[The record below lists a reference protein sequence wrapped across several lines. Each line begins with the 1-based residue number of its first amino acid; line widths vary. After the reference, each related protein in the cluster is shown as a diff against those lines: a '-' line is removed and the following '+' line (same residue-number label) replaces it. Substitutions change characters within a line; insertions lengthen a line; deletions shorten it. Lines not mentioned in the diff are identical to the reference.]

1 MPSMVVIAT
10 TAVPDHL
17 RGALS
22 RWTSE
27 VVPGIFIGSVSA
39 RVRDQLWQAV
49 TEIVGNGAALLIHPT
64 DTEQGYAIRT
74 AGSRRRIPA
83 DFDGLTLI
91 RMTAAPRV
99 KEMQSPS

>member
-27 VVPGIFIGSVSA
+27 VVPGIFVGSVSA
-39 RVRDQLWQAV
+39 RVRDELWQAV
-49 TEIVGNGAALLIHPT
+49 TETVGNGAAILVHPAA
-64 DTEQGYAIRT
+64 TEQGYAIRT
-74 AGSRRRIPA
+74 AGTRRRVPI

-91 RMTAAPRV
+91 RMTAAPKV

>member
-10 TAVPDHL
+10 TAVPAHL

-27 VVPGIFIGSVSA
+27 VVPGIFVGSVSA
-39 RVRDQLWQAV
+39 RVRDELWHTV
-49 TEIVGNGAALLIHPT
+49 TEVVGDGAAILVHPAA
-64 DTEQGYAIRT
+64 TEQGYAIRT
-74 AGSRRRIPA
+74 AGTRRRVPV

-91 RMTAAPRV
+91 RMAAVPQL
-99 KEMQSPS
+99 KQTQTLP

>member
-1 MPSMVVIAT
+1 MASMLVIAT

-27 VVPGIFIGSVSA
+27 VVPGIFVGSVSA
-39 RVRDQLWQAV
+39 RVRDELWQAV
-49 TEIVGNGAALLIHPT
+49 TQTVGNGAAVLVHPAP
-64 DTEQGYAIRT
+64 TEQGYTIRT
-74 AGSRRRIPA
+74 AGTRRRVPE

-91 RMTAAPRV
+91 RMTAPPKV

>member
-1 MPSMVVIAT
+1 MASMLVIAA

-39 RVRDQLWQAV
+39 RVRDELWHAV
-49 TEIVGNGAALLIHPT
+49 TLSVGNGAAVLVHPAP
-64 DTEQGYAIRT
+64 TEQGYTIRT
-74 AGSRRRIPA
+74 AGTRRRVPE

-91 RMTAAPRV
+91 RMTAPPKV